1 MKFLKKTLF
10 ATLLSLIMVTASSIP
25 HLTNPV
31 TVEAATIKLNKTKIT
46 LDVGDTYQ
54 LKLTGTNKKVTW
66 SSSKKSVATV
76 SSKGKVT
83 AKKAGKATITAKVG
97 SKKYT
102 CKVTVKHT
110 IRIDNKKLSLNMP
123 SNWNISSVNFTI
135 EISDLSFVEILVIE
149 TETELPYD
157 MLKYI
162 TTNLLTEDYIKSE
175 IAEVDSVYDYS
186 VKDLKTSNGKVLKIT
201 CSVDISGDTAAIH
214 YYTFTTGNQN
224 VVIYGLDDGTDQDF
238 VANIEKLI
246 ESVTIK

>member
-31 TVEAATIKLNKTKIT
+31 TVEA
-46 LDVGDTYQ
+46 
-54 LKLTGTNKKVTW
+54 
-66 SSSKKSVATV
+66 
-76 SSKGKVT
+76 
-83 AKKAGKATITAKVG
+83 ATITAKVG

-224 VVIYGLDDGTDQDF
+224 VVIYGLDDGTDQDP
-238 VANIEKLI
+238 LHLG
-246 ESVTIK
+246 

>member
-1 MKFLKKTLF
+1 MRTG
-10 ATLLSLIMVTASSIP
+10 P

-54 LKLTGTNKKVTW
+54 LKLTGTNKKIIW

-149 TETELPYD
+149 TTELPYD

-162 TTNLLTEDYIKSE
+162 TTNLVYRRLHKSE
-175 IAEVDSVYDYS
+175 IAEVNSVYDYS

-214 YYTFTTGNQN
+214 YYTFTTAG
-224 VVIYGLDDGTDQDF
+224 
-238 VANIEKLI
+238 
-246 ESVTIK
+246 IKM